1 MFLNLLHKLFGQNIN
16 KDKDNFPTVNPI
28 NGTPNAT
35 NDIIIEKSRKENINN
50 IISKDNNN
58 NELLKLK
65 KINKELEDNVKSL
78 KEELLKEKSIN
89 NELLKEIDNLK
100 DGKNDLAFDEHDKSK
115 IIELYDELRIKDK
128 EIHELKKLNSRY
140 PFELLENEKLISVIF
155 KLNEQKLYYSIIC
168 KNTDTFSKI
177 EKLLYD
183 EYPGYKNL
191 ENNFFVNDNKIN
203 RYETLE
209 ENKIYN
215 SDIITLNQNQN
226 YENN

>member
-89 NELLKEIDNLK
+89 NELLKEINNLK
-100 DGKNDLAFDEHDKSK
+100 NSKNYLVFDEHDKSK
-115 IIELYDELRIKDK
+115 IM
-128 EIHELKKLNSRY
+128 
-140 PFELLENEKLISVIF
+140 
-155 KLNEQKLYYSIIC
+155 
-168 KNTDTFSKI
+168 
-177 EKLLYD
+177 
-183 EYPGYKNL
+183 
-191 ENNFFVNDNKIN
+191 
-203 RYETLE
+203 
-209 ENKIYN
+209 
-215 SDIITLNQNQN
+215 
-226 YENN
+226 